1 MSRQKDLA
9 AIDPYEANR
18 GLCQAQQAGKIPRI
32 GWIVL
37 GSPAGSAADVFS
49 YYDSFRAGLSELGY
63 VEDNNIILVARSAEG
78 LPERLPRLVDELLRE
93 NVSVIVSPG
102 PAKIHPGVCL
112 AHGKAWK
119 SYWIVLP
126 GGRAEWQT
134 A

>member
-63 VEDNNIILVARSAEG
+63 VRTTTLSWSPDPRKACRSG
-78 LPERLPRLVDELLRE
+78 CHVLLM
-93 NVSVIVSPG
+93 SCC
-102 PAKIHPGVCL
+102 AKTFP
-112 AHGKAWK
+112 
-119 SYWIVLP
+119 
-126 GGRAEWQT
+126 
-134 A
+134 